1 MIYLT
6 QTERVSAVRGFS
18 HTARDWLRKV
28 RRSVREFFLI
38 DQLVGAI
45 RRWPAAVFL
54 SAVFQAPADSR
65 IRFLCRAPRSLR
77 RPRSSAAAKV
87 CAINSL
93 AEFESGYVRLAMLLG
108 HPGKTPPPAE
118 LEFLASIA
126 RRRKYY
132 RGEIAPAD
140 HLFLTAMVS
149 IVAPRRVIEIGTLA
163 GFSAGMIAAALAR
176 QHGND
181 GAVWVDTIDIR
192 AQCTADRSR
201 PSGFEIAELF
211 PEFASMI
218 RLHIPADSSFV
229 SKLAARD
236 KFGLAFIDADHRHPL
251 PLLDLLQLTPYLR
264 DQSWIVLHDIKLGTM
279 TRQAIE
285 IGRKLERTPV
295 FGAEWLFERWPFRKI
310 RGGNIGAVQLPTDK
324 GAVVAFAL
332 QLMSKPFEITEEHAR
347 IIRPALYES
356 LRRPIL

>member
-6 QTERVSAVRGFS
+6 QAGRVSAVRGFS
-18 HTARDWLRKV
+18 HAARDWLRNV
-28 RRSVREFFLI
+28 RRSVRQFFLI

-45 RRWPAAVFL
+45 KRWPVAVFL
-54 SAVFQAPADSR
+54 GAVFQAPTHSR
-65 IRFLCRAPRSLR
+65 VRLLCRAPRSLR
-77 RPRSSAAAKV
+77 RPRSSAGAEV

-93 AEFESGYVRLAMLLG
+93 AEFESCYVRLATLLG
-108 HPGKTPPPAE
+108 HPGKTASSAE

-126 RRRKYY
+126 KRRKYY
-132 RGEIAPAD
+132 PGEIAPAD
-140 HLFLTAMVS
+140 HLFLTAVAS
-149 IVAPRRVIEIGTLA
+149 ILAPRRVIEIGTLA

-181 GAVWVDTIDIR
+181 DGVWVDTIDIR
-192 AQCTADRSR
+192 PRCTADRSR

-236 KFGLAFIDADHRHPL
+236 EFGLAFIDADHRHPL
-251 PLLDLLQLTPYLR
+251 PLLDLLRLTPYVR
-264 DQSWIVLHDIKLGTM
+264 EQSWIVLHDIKLGTL

-285 IGRKLERTPV
+285 IDRKLGRTPV

-310 RGGNIGAVQLPTDK
+310 TGGNIGTIQLPTDK

-332 QLMSKPFEITEEHAR
+332 QLMSKPFEITEDHAR

-356 LRRPIL
+356 LRSLIL